1 MLMFYLT
8 AFESDA
14 DKQTFEEIYVKYKD
28 AAFRAALKIKNNRA
42 MAEDALHNG
51 FLRLINNWEKFL
63 TVPCDKRQSLI
74 VIIVKNKMIDL
85 IRKDKKLVSLE
96 EFSWLKKAGEDE
108 YQEIGENDLSEII
121 RKKEESLFLRE
132 CVAKLPD
139 IYKTA
144 LELKY
149 FHDMGNSEIAGSLG
163 ITPHNAAVRIS
174 RATAL
179 LARIVKEANEE

>member
-74 VIIVKNKMIDL
+74 VIIVKNKCIDL
-85 IRKDKKLVSLE
+85 KRQQSRRAYDQLDDMENTLE
-96 EFSWLKKAGEDE
+96 SSDMPVEDQVVLDDE
-108 YQEIGENDLSEII
+108 YSALRKCLTALDETSRLVLEMKFVLGMTYKEIGVELGMTANHVDTKIMRAKAKV
-121 RKKEESLFLRE
+121 RKL
-132 CVAKLPD
+132 
-139 IYKTA
+139 
-144 LELKY
+144 
-149 FHDMGNSEIAGSLG
+149 IAEGG
-163 ITPHNAAVRIS
+163 DQNG
-174 RATAL
+174 
-179 LARIVKEANEE
+179 E